1 VPNPRRP
8 TTFSLGRS
16 FRPLAPLLLAAAI
29 ACGVY
34 AWAKNGTPDY
44 GTSLFGQTGADTLP
58 LKSWL
63 ATAVLGLALL
73 QLCTAM
79 WLYGR
84 IRRPSVRP
92 RRLGTAHRI
101 TGVTA
106 ILVSVPIAY
115 HCLFAYG
122 FEDFDSRVL
131 VHSLAGCFLYG
142 AVAAKVVVVR
152 WRGFPGWVLPVA
164 GGTLVCVVVVLW
176 YTGALWYFNN
186 DNLPLFGG

>member
-1 VPNPRRP
+1 MRP
-8 TTFSLGRS
+8 TTFSPGRL

-44 GTSLFGQTGADTLP
+44 GTSLFGQTGAETLP

-142 AVAAKVVVVR
+142 AVAAKVLVVR
-152 WRGFPGWVLPVA
+152 WRSLPGWVLPVA
-164 GGTLVCVVVVLW
+164 GGTLVSVVAVLW

-186 DNLPLFGG
+186 NNLPLFGG

>member
-1 VPNPRRP
+1 MRP
-8 TTFSLGRS
+8 TTSSLGRL

-44 GTSLFGQTGADTLP
+44 GASLFGQTGADTLP

-73 QLCTAM
+73 QLCTAL

-84 IRRPSVRP
+84 IGRAPVRP
-92 RRLGTAHRI
+92 RRLGTAHRL
-101 TGVTA
+101 TGATA
-106 ILVSVPIAY
+106 IFLSLPIAY

-122 FEDFDSRVL
+122 FQDFDSRIL
-131 VHSLAGCFLYG
+131 VHSLAGCFIYG
-142 AVAAKVVVVR
+142 AVAAKILVVR
-152 WRGFPGWVLPVA
+152 WRGLPGWVLPVA
-164 GGTLVCVVVVLW
+164 GGTLVSVVGVLW

-186 DNLPLFGG
+186 HSLPLLGG